1 VSSVSLAY
9 LEAAKI
15 LTYTA
20 LSFFLA
26 LWWGPS
32 LIEILYD
39 LKFWKKHSR
48 SISTSGENL
57 VVTAKFYEENE
68 KKRLV
73 PRGGGILIW
82 GTTLAIAAFFW
93 LVLKIHGTPLTQFLN
108 FVSRQET
115 FIPLGT
121 LFFGSMLGL
130 IDDSLATMPEEG
142 NYKGKGGGLHLNQ
155 RLLMVAGFSFLI
167 SLWFYFRLQINMI
180 SVFGFKLD
188 LLNLPGLAGM
198 NLAWLIIPI
207 TLIVLVFTWSTGI
220 IDGFD
225 GLAGGVFVPVYLC
238 FAGLAFARGYFDVTA
253 LLMVLAG
260 STMAFLWY
268 NIPPAKFFMGDT
280 GTVGGLLIVGVVAI
294 LINYIY
300 ILPIAGFILFLTS
313 FSAVIQVFSK
323 KVFKRKVFLAAPLHH
338 HLEAIGWE
346 RNQVTMRYWLI
357 SIMTS
362 ALGLAIGLIF
372 R

>member
-1 VSSVSLAY
+1 MSLAY

-20 LSFFLA
+20 VSFFLA
-26 LWWGPS
+26 LWWGPY
-32 LIEILYD
+32 LIEVLYT
-39 LKFWKKHSR
+39 LKFWKKQSR
-48 SISTSGENL
+48 TVATSGEDL

-73 PRGGGILIW
+73 PRGGGVLIW
-82 GTTLAIAAFFW
+82 GTTLLIASFFW
-93 LVLKIHGTPLTQFLN
+93 LLLKTYNSPLTQFLN

-115 FIPLGT
+115 FIPIGT

-142 NYKGKGGGLHLNQ
+142 NYAGKGGGLHLNY
-155 RLLMVAGFSFLI
+155 RLLTVVGFSFLI
-167 SLWFYFRLQINMI
+167 SLWFYFRLQITSI
-180 SVFGFKLD
+180 SIFAYKLD
-188 LLNLPGLAGM
+188 FLNLPGLPGV
-198 NLAWLIIPI
+198 NLTWLVIPI
-207 TLIVLVFTWSTGI
+207 ILAILIFTWSTGI

-238 FAGLAFARGYFDVTA
+238 FAGLAFAKGYFDVTA

-300 ILPIAGFILFLTS
+300 ILPIAGFVLFLTS
-313 FSAVIQVFSK
+313 FSAIIQVLSK
-323 KVFKRKVFLAAPLHH
+323 KIFKRKVFLAAPLHH
-338 HLEAIGWE
+338 HLEALGWE

-372 R
+372 K